1 MVVAARGEHKDP
13 AALAELI
20 RSENV
25 TTAHFVPSMLGAFLQ
40 HPDSA
45 SCAPLKNVICSGE
58 ALTTEL
64 QNQALRTL
72 GASVHNL
79 YGPTEA
85 AVDVTFWECRTDEDT
100 VPIGRP
106 VWNTRVYVLDS
117 GLSPVPVGVVGELYI
132 AGVQL
137 ARGYVGRA
145 GLTAERFVADPYG
158 VVSGSRM
165 YRTGDVVRWSAD
177 GVLEFVGR
185 ADAQVKVRGF
195 RIEPGEVEAVLA
207 GHGQVARAAVVVRED
222 RPGDR
227 RLVAY
232 VVPVAGVVSVVLDT
246 GVLREYVSER
256 LPEYM
261 VPSVFVVLDVLPLT
275 PNGKLDRRVLP
286 APEYMSDASG
296 RAPRTPHEEVL
307 CGLFAGVLGVESV
320 SVDDGF
326 FELGGDSILSIQLVA
341 RARGVG
347 LVFSP
352 RDVFERKTVAGLA
365 LVVGVSAGSAGSV
378 VVEAEGAGVGVV
390 PLTPVMRQV
399 RERGG
404 PLGGFSQSMLV
415 GAPVGLSVEGLVA
428 VVRSVLDRH
437 DGLRLRVVGGV
448 GGSGWGSGWGL
459 EVLPSGVVDAV
470 GCVRRVDVSGVTGVG
485 LEEVVLAEAGSARGR
500 LDPCAGVMVQVVW
513 FDAGVGVPGRVLLVL
528 HHLVVDGVSWRVLL
542 SDLAV
547 AWGAVSAGR
556 GVELAPVGTSFRGW
570 AGLLVGLAGSAGR
583 VAELGLWEGMLAGSG
598 VRVGSRAL
606 DAVRDTAGTVEGLVV
621 SLTPEQTRPLLGE
634 VASLFHASVEDVLLA
649 ALALAVTR
657 WRSGSAGVS
666 AGGGVLVELE
676 GHGREEVVE
685 GVDLSRTVGWFTS
698 AYPLR
703 LDPGVFDVGEV
714 WAGGAQAGVVLKRV
728 KEQVRSV
735 PDRGLGFGLLRYLNA
750 ETGAVLRGGARPEI
764 GFNYLGRFSVGGGGA
779 WQIAPESVALGSG
792 MDPGMPV
799 PHALEINAV
808 VQDGEV
814 GPCLQVSWSWASGV
828 LDERG
833 VEELSGLFVQALEA
847 FTRHA
852 AGSDAG
858 GYTPSDLPLVSLN
871 QAEIDQLEQLWRN
884 DK

>member
-1 MVVAARGEHKDP
+1 M
-13 AALAELI
+13 
-20 RSENV
+20 
-25 TTAHFVPSMLGAFLQ
+25 
-40 HPDSA
+40 
-45 SCAPLKNVICSGE
+45 
-58 ALTTEL
+58 
-64 QNQALRTL
+64 
-72 GASVHNL
+72 
-79 YGPTEA
+79 
-85 AVDVTFWECRTDEDT
+85 
-100 VPIGRP
+100 
-106 VWNTRVYVLDS
+106 
-117 GLSPVPVGVVGELYI
+117 
-132 AGVQL
+132 
-137 ARGYVGRA
+137 
-145 GLTAERFVADPYG
+145 
-158 VVSGSRM
+158 
-165 YRTGDVVRWSAD
+165 
-177 GVLEFVGR
+177 
-185 ADAQVKVRGF
+185 
-195 RIEPGEVEAVLA
+195 
-207 GHGQVARAAVVVRED
+207 
-222 RPGDR
+222 
-227 RLVAY
+227 
-232 VVPVAGVVSVVLDT
+232 
-246 GVLREYVSER
+246 
-256 LPEYM
+256 
-261 VPSVFVVLDVLPLT
+261 
-275 PNGKLDRRVLP
+275 
-286 APEYMSDASG
+286 
-296 RAPRTPHEEVL
+296 
-307 CGLFAGVLGVESV
+307 
-320 SVDDGF
+320 
-326 FELGGDSILSIQLVA
+326 
-341 RARGVG
+341 
-347 LVFSP
+347 
-352 RDVFERKTVAGLA
+352 
-365 LVVGVSAGSAGSV
+365 
-378 VVEAEGAGVGVV
+378 GVV
-390 PLTPVMRQV
+390 PLTPVMHQV

-404 PLGGFSQSMLV
+404 PLEGFSQSMLV

-437 DGLRLRVVGGV
+437 DGLRLRVVGGE
-448 GGSGWGSGWGL
+448 GGSGSGWGSGWGL
-459 EVLPSGVVDAV
+459 EVLPSGVVDV
-470 GCVRRVDVSGVTGVG
+470 GGCVRRVDVSGVVGVA
-485 LEEVVLAEAGSARGR
+485 LEEVVLAEAGLARGR

-542 SDLAV
+542 PDLAV
-547 AWGAVSAGR
+547 AWGAVSVGR

-570 AGLLVGLAGSAGR
+570 AGHLVRLAGSAGR

-598 VRVGSRAL
+598 VRVGSREL
-606 DAVRDTAGTVEGLVV
+606 DPVRDTAGTVEGLVV

-634 VASLFHASVEDVLLA
+634 VASVFHASVEDVLLA

-657 WRSGSAGVS
+657 WGSGSAGVS

-703 LDPGVFDVGEV
+703 LDPGVFDAGEV
-714 WAGGAQAGVVLKRV
+714 WAGGAGAGVVLKRV

-828 LDERG
+828 LDEQG
-833 VEELSGLFVQALEA
+833 VEELSGLFVGALEA

-871 QAEIDQLEQLWRN
+871 QA
-884 DK
+884 